1 MSAERALTLLLD
13 SRLENVA
20 LASSAL
26 RAVAGEVG
34 FAREE
39 CERLELCVVEAL
51 TNVIQHAYQ
60 GEAGH
65 PVTLH
70 VVITG
75 EELEMRVHDEG
86 RPMPDGLLERPEPD
100 EATEVDQLA
109 ESGRGVFLIRRIA
122 DRLDYRQG
130 PEGNTLVLT
139 RRLPR

>member
-1 MSAERALTLLLD
+1 VSSERAITLRLD
-13 SRLENVA
+13 SRVENVP

-34 FAREE
+34 FEQEE

-65 PVTLH
+65 PVTLL
-70 VVITG
+70 VLVTE

-86 RPMPDGLLERPEPD
+86 LPMPDGLLERPEPE

-109 ESGRGVFLIRRIA
+109 ESGRGLFLMRRIA
-122 DRLDYRQG
+122 DRIDYRHG